1 MVLEQYIQRV
11 EEKLQ
16 MLVKK
21 FQQVQ
26 SENVLLKEEIKIQQ
40 HTLQQRQVDIQN
52 LEERLQLMKI
62 AATATSQGAP
72 TIAEE
77 DEAFKK
83 EIRGKINDYI
93 KEIDR
98 CIALLNS

>member
-11 EEKLQ
+11 EEKLLL
-16 MLVKK
+16 LVKK
-21 FQQVQ
+21 HQQLQ
-26 SENVLLKEEIKIQQ
+26 AENVLLKEEVKIQQ
-40 HTLQQRQVDIQN
+40 QELQQQQQGLQG
-52 LEERLQLMKI
+52 LEDRLQLMKI
-62 AATATSQGAP
+62 ASTAQGGTSIAT
-72 TIAEE
+72 E

-83 EIRGKINDYI
+83 EIRSKINDYI

>member
-11 EEKLQ
+11 EEKLHL
-16 MLVKK
+16 LVKK
-21 FQQVQ
+21 LQQVQ
-26 SENVLLKEEIKIQQ
+26 AENVLLKDEIKIHQQ
-40 HTLQQRQVDIQN
+40 ELLQQQQSLQV
-52 LEERLQLMKI
+52 LEDRVQLMKI
-62 AATATSQGAP
+62 ASTAQGGT
-72 TIAEE
+72 TIATE

>member
-11 EEKLQ
+11 EERLHL
-16 MLVKK
+16 LVKK
-21 FQQVQ
+21 LQQVQ
-26 SENVLLKEEIKIQQ
+26 AENALLKEEVSIQQ
-40 HTLQQRQVDIQN
+40 QELQRQQQAVQG

-62 AATATSQGAP
+62 ASTAQGGT
-72 TIAEE
+72 TIAE

>member
-11 EEKLQ
+11 EERLHL
-16 MLVKK
+16 LVKK

-26 SENVLLKEEIKIQQ
+26 AENVLLKEEVNIQQ
-40 HTLQQRQVDIQN
+40 QALQQQQQALQG

-62 AATATSQGAP
+62 ASTAQGGA
-72 TIAEE
+72 TIATE
-77 DEAFKK
+77 DEAFRK

>member
-11 EEKLQ
+11 EERLHL
-16 MLVKK
+16 LVKK
-21 FQQVQ
+21 LQQVQ
-26 SENVLLKEEIKIQQ
+26 AENALLKEEVSIQQ
-40 HTLQQRQVDIQN
+40 QELQQQQQAVQG

-62 AATATSQGAP
+62 ASTAQGTTT
-72 TIAEE
+72 TIAE

>member
-11 EEKLQ
+11 EEKLHL
-16 MLVKK
+16 LVKK
-21 FQQVQ
+21 LQQVQ
-26 SENVLLKEEIKIQQ
+26 AENALLKEEVSIQQ
-40 HTLQQRQVDIQN
+40 RELQQQQQAVQG

-62 AATATSQGAP
+62 ASTAQGGT
-72 TIAEE
+72 TIAAE
-77 DEAFKK
+77 DQAFKK

>member
-11 EEKLQ
+11 EEKLHL
-16 MLVKK
+16 LVKK
-21 FQQVQ
+21 LQQVQ
-26 SENVLLKEEIKIQQ
+26 AENVLLKDEIKIHQQ
-40 HTLQQRQVDIQN
+40 ELLQQQQSLQV
-52 LEERLQLMKI
+52 LEDRLQLMKI
-62 AATATSQGAP
+62 ASTAQGGT
-72 TIAEE
+72 TIATE

>member
-11 EEKLQ
+11 EEKLHL
-16 MLVKK
+16 LVKK
-21 FQQVQ
+21 LQQVQ
-26 SENVLLKEEIKIQQ
+26 GENALLKEEVSIQQ
-40 HTLQQRQVDIQN
+40 KELQQQQQAVQG

-62 AATATSQGAP
+62 AATAQGGT
-72 TIAEE
+72 TIAAE

>member
-11 EEKLQ
+11 EEKLH
-16 MLVKK
+16 LLLKK
-21 FQQVQ
+21 MQQVQ
-26 SENVLLKEEIKIQQ
+26 SENASLREELNTRQQELHEQQGVIQG
-40 HTLQQRQVDIQN
+40 

-62 AATATSQGAP
+62 AASTQGTHP
-72 TIAEE
+72 VAEE
-77 DEAFKK
+77 DEAFRK

-98 CIALLNS
+98 CIALLNA

>member
-11 EEKLQ
+11 EEKLH
-16 MLVKK
+16 LLLKK
-21 FQQVQ
+21 LQQVQ
-26 SENVLLKEEIKIQQ
+26 GENVLLKEEIQSQQ
-40 HTLQQRQVDIQN
+40 QELQQQQLAIQG
-52 LEERLQLMKI
+52 LEDKLRLMKI
-62 AATATSQGAP
+62 AASAQG
-72 TIAEE
+72 TNTVAEE
-77 DEAFKK
+77 DEAFRK

>member
-11 EEKLQ
+11 EEKLHL
-16 MLVKK
+16 LVKK
-21 FQQVQ
+21 LQQVQ
-26 SENVLLKEEIKIQQ
+26 AENVLLKDEVKIHQQ
-40 HTLQQRQVDIQN
+40 ELLQQQQSLQV
-52 LEERLQLMKI
+52 LEDRLQLMKI
-62 AATATSQGAP
+62 ASTAQGGT
-72 TIAEE
+72 TIATE

>member
-1 MVLEQYIQRV
+1 MVLEQYIQHV
-11 EEKLQ
+11 EEKLHL
-16 MLVKK
+16 LVKK
-21 FQQVQ
+21 LQQVQ
-26 SENVLLKEEIKIQQ
+26 AENVLLKDEVKIHQQ
-40 HTLQQRQVDIQN
+40 ELQQQQQSLQV
-52 LEERLQLMKI
+52 LEDRLQLMKI
-62 AATATSQGAP
+62 ASTAQGGT
-72 TIAEE
+72 TIATE

>member
-11 EEKLQ
+11 EERLHL
-16 MLVKK
+16 LVKK

-26 SENVLLKEEIKIQQ
+26 AENVLLKEEVNIQQ
-40 HTLQQRQVDIQN
+40 QALHQQQQALQG

-62 AATATSQGAP
+62 ASTAQGGT
-72 TIAEE
+72 TIAAD

-98 CIALLNS
+98 CIALLNN

>member
-11 EEKLQ
+11 EEKLHL
-16 MLVKK
+16 LVKK
-21 FQQVQ
+21 LQQVQ
-26 SENVLLKEEIKIQQ
+26 AENVLLKDEVKIHQQ
-40 HTLQQRQVDIQN
+40 ELQQQQQSLQV
-52 LEERLQLMKI
+52 LEDRVQLMKI
-62 AATATSQGAP
+62 ASTAQGGT
-72 TIAEE
+72 TIATE

-83 EIRGKINDYI
+83 EIRGKINEYI

>member
-11 EEKLQ
+11 EEKLHL
-16 MLVKK
+16 LVKK
-21 FQQVQ
+21 LQQVQ
-26 SENVLLKEEIKIQQ
+26 AENVLLKEEVKAQQ
-40 HTLQQRQVDIQN
+40 QALQQQQQSILG

-62 AATATSQGAP
+62 AATTQGGTA
-72 TIAEE
+72 IAE
-77 DEAFKK
+77 DDAFKK
-83 EIRGKINDYI
+83 EIRSKINDYI